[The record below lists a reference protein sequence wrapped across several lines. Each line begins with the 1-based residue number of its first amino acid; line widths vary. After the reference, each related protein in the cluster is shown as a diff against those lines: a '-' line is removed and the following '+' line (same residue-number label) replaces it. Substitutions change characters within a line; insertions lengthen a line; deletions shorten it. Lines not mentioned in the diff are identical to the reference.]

1 MDTVNRAIITGLT
14 MTVITLLAMGA
25 AFGEEPAA
33 PAWSKRLQDLTK
45 TEKLT
50 IEGKGYF
57 RYVYDIQDAAQEG
70 TGEDEAHDNSFELWR
85 FYFGVKSKVTPWLK
99 MRFTLDIG
107 PEKDTE
113 TTEDVVDENPPDG
126 VKHGHEVTGD
136 ARYQAFVKYAWLEA
150 KLHKSVHL
158 RAGVLDNPYHG
169 VTDKFW
175 GYRYVFKNIGDE
187 EKLWNSADVG
197 AYLRYELPAEIGEV
211 FVGAVNGAGYKH
223 AWDED
228 GNKDLWLST
237 ILRPFKPLGGV
248 GEMITLGAIVMYP
261 MPLEGDAERRVFVS
275 GFAGVKHRFVTAG
288 YQAVIDMKNGVNDDD
303 TINSDETVTGLGHAA
318 YLRVDTPCK
327 VGLLSRFVVWDTNSD
342 KDEARTKYQALG
354 GISYRPHKLF
364 GVAASGVVT
373 WWSDAAGL
381 DPASISPEDSKD
393 ETEITVLLS
402 TEIKF

>member
-1 MDTVNRAIITGLT
+1 MDTVNRAMTLGLIMMVT
-14 MTVITLLAMGA
+14 MLLDGGA
-25 AFGEEPAA
+25 AFGQEADA
-33 PAWSKRLQDLTK
+33 PAWSKRLKELTK
-45 TEKLT
+45 TDKLT

-57 RYVYDIQDAAQEG
+57 RYVYDIQDATQEG
-70 TGEDEAHDNSFELWR
+70 AGEDEAHDNSFELWR

-107 PEKDTE
+107 PEKDRDTSE
-113 TTEDVVDENPPDG
+113 SGAPGSEHN
-126 VKHGHEVTGD
+126 HEVTGD
-136 ARYQAFVKYAWLEA
+136 ARYQAYLKYAWLEA
-150 KLHKSVHL
+150 KLHKSVYL

-169 VTDKFW
+169 STDKFW

-187 EKLWNSADVG
+187 EKLWNSADIG
-197 AYLRYELPAEIGEV
+197 AYLRYELPAEIGEI

-237 ILRPFKPLGGV
+237 IVRPFKPLGAV
-248 GEMITLGAIVMYP
+248 GEMFVLGAMVMYP
-261 MPLEGDAERRVFVS
+261 MPLEGDVERRVFVS
-275 GFAGVKHRFVTAG
+275 GFAGVKHKFVSVG
-288 YQAVIDMKNGVNDDD
+288 YQAVVDMKNGVNDDD
-303 TINSDETVTGLGHAA
+303 TINTDEKVTGLGHAA

-327 VGLLSRFVVWDTNSD
+327 VGLLSRFVVWDSNSGA
-342 KDEARTKYQALG
+342 DEVRTKYQALG

-364 GVAASGVVT
+364 GVAASGVAT
-373 WWSDAAGL
+373 WWSDDAGL
-381 DPASISPEDSKD
+381 DPASLSPDDSKD